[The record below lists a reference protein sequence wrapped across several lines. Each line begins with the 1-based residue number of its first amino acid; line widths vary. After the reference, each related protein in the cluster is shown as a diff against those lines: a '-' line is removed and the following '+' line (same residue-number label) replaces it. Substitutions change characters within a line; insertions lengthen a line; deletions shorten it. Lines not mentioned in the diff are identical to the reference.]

1 MLTASGEF
9 LISDDVE
16 MKAAA
21 DPTPVSKAEDK
32 ELEEDAEMDDLF
44 GNDDNL
50 ETKGEDDGINI
61 PRWSLSTHIVC
72 TLV

>member
-21 DPTPVSKAEDK
+21 DPPVPKAEDK
-32 ELEEDAEMDDLF
+32 ELEEDAEMEDLF

-72 TLV
+72 ILI